1 MHTLST
7 LAPLTVGKL
16 LGIAFG
22 MCRAHSDVFLC
33 TAAIFYLPLVLLS
46 FFFVRDLISTT
57 LFSLVVLPGNS
68 LVRLSDSEPPAR
80 PLIQGRTS
88 FLWGPGILPARASVE
103 PGQSPCARKRQSGL
117 R

>member
-7 LAPLTVGKL
+7 PAPLTVGKL
-16 LGIAFG
+16 LGITFG
-22 MCRAHSDVFLC
+22 MYRTHRGVFLR
-33 TAAIFYLPLVLLS
+33 TVAIFYLPLVLLS

-57 LFSLVVLPGNS
+57 LFSLIVLPVNA
-68 LVRLSDSEPPAR
+68 LVSLSDSEPPAR

-103 PGQSPCARKRQSGL
+103 PGQSPCARKRQLGL